1 MADSIETQLA
11 EKYQQLQALEAEIK
25 GLQAE
30 RATMPV
36 EDYALT
42 TSAGDAVRLSDLFGD
57 KDDLI
62 LIHNMGFGCPYC
74 TMWADGFNGIYAY
87 VQTRAAFALASPA
100 APEAQRKGAQWR
112 GWTFPMVSAQDS
124 TLFRDMGFETDD
136 GAPMPGASIFHRDA
150 DGTVTR
156 RMSTPFGPGDRFC
169 SVFSFLDLLPE
180 DAGGRQVW
188 YEPKALIPSAKRHP
202 D

>member
-1 MADSIETQLA
+1 MADDIETQLA
-11 EKYQQLQALEAEIK
+11 GKYQRLQALEAEIK
-25 GLQAE
+25 DLQAR
-30 RATMPV
+30 RAAMPV
-36 EDYALT
+36 GDYALT
-42 TSAGDAVRLSDLFGD
+42 TSAGDAVRLSDLFGG

-74 TMWADGFNGIYAY
+74 TMWADGFNGIYPY
-87 VQTRAAFALASPA
+87 IQTRAAFAVASPA

-112 GWTFPMVSAQDS
+112 GWTFPMVSAAGS

-136 GAPMPGASIFHRDA
+136 GAPMPGTSVFHRAA
-150 DGTVTR
+150 DGTVSR
-156 RMSTPFGPGDRFC
+156 RMSAPFGPGDRFC

-180 DAGGRQVW
+180 AAGGRQVW
-188 YEPKALIPSAKRHP
+188 YEPKALIPDAKRHP